1 MSQIRS
7 HIEYLMQIYYILVLI
22 LQSKLMKNLATM
34 TGFNADLRM
43 TRDSGLIFWATLYIY
58 IYIYIGWHRKMK
70 VLPPKMFLLLSIIS
84 DKIFVEKYQYLEVAQ
99 CPIT

>member
-22 LQSKLMKNLATM
+22 LQSKLIKNLATM

-43 TRDSGLIFWATLYIY
+43 TRDSGLIFWATLYTEQNY
-58 IYIYIGWHRKMK
+58 YNTATQHGNSKSSNSEQ
-70 VLPPKMFLLLSIIS
+70 LFEL
-84 DKIFVEKYQYLEVAQ
+84 
-99 CPIT
+99 